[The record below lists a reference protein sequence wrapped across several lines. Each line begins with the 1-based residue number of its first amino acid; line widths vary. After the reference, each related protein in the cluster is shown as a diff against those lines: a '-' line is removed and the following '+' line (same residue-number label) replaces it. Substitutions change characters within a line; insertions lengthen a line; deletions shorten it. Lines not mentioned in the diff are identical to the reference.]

1 MTQINNTEIKKIYQ
15 EAVKKDEDFMKKLL
29 KYILQIVLEE
39 ERDEDW
45 RTVRRYMRMLKEDE
59 NLYVDEYLIQEI
71 NNLKKEETLEEVL
84 VTH

>member
-1 MTQINNTEIKKIYQ
+1 
-15 EAVKKDEDFMKKLL
+15 VKKDEDFMKKLL